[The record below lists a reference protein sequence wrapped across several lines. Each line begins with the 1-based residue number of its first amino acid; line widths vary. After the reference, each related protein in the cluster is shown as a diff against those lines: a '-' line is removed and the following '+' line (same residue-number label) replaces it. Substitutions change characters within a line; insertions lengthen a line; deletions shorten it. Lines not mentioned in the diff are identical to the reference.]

1 MSKTYCFEVFPSR
14 KHSENRMRRVLGR
27 YNFTEKDNK
36 YGTYFYKEVGKWEA
50 FHLTNVLM
58 CHGYKYKKY
67 DKRWS
72 RSGNYRSEFFKH
84 HKGPYRC
91 AYCGR
96 KLKADTLEVDHFIPV
111 SKAKSSKAARAVLW
125 ANSIYDVNN
134 YRNLVAACH
143 KCNQAKSDN
152 LGRWVVIGSF
162 GRFYH
167 FWTVFYILLT
177 IFVLGLIAV
186 VVSLLGL
193 SGEIVDIIRQ
203 AIGQFSYAI

>member
-1 MSKTYCFEVFPSR
+1 MSRTYCFEVFPSR
-14 KHSENRMRRVLGR
+14 NHSENRMRRVLGR
-27 YNFTEKDNK
+27 YNFVEKNNK
-36 YGTYFYKEVGKWEA
+36 YGSYFYKEASRWEA
-50 FHLTNVLM
+50 FHLGNVLT

-84 HKGPYRC
+84 NHGPYRC

-96 KLKADTLEVDHFIPV
+96 KLKADKIEVDHFIPV
-111 SKAKSSKAARAVLW
+111 AKAKSSKWARAVLW

-143 KCNQAKSDN
+143 RCNQAKSDK
-152 LGRWVVIGSF
+152 LGRWVIIGSF

-167 FWTVFYILLT
+167 FWTIFYILLA
-177 IFVLGLIAV
+177 IFAVAIVALIIALTGSGVLLVNA
-186 VVSLLGL
+186 LR
-193 SGEIVDIIRQ
+193 E
-203 AIGQFSYAI
+203 AAGQFFYAI